1 MVKHKEC
8 PLYVK
13 IGIGVWVFVVFN
25 IIGLSIYLH
34 YSPFQSS
41 NNRST
46 NINNHAVPEEVIS
59 SQLKSNTIESSLRS
73 FYLAVNKDNTYLDP
87 SNINNEIVV
96 SQLLKR
102 ILIANTNSNG
112 NDDQNLEIIN
122 SIVQKFE
129 FQLKP
134 VCKAEDKGKNIDFGC
149 FIIIQS
155 SNTQTI
161 KIFGSNIPSII
172 SGLSVYLSRYW
183 MVSLSWNGNNINSLL
198 DPQYLSKVIDSTP
211 SNINIYASRKYEY
224 TYYKNPC
231 TDSYTMVWWD
241 WDRWEKEL
249 DWMVLN
255 NVNLLLLPTMN
266 ELIEYQ
272 LYTTVPEYQLTDE
285 ELSTYFVGPAFLAWF
300 RMGNLRGWPPNE
312 RKDGTKYR
320 AVGLSRTW
328 LQKQLILSYKI
339 MARCIELGIDI
350 ILPGFS
356 GHVPTKFAEKIKG
369 VQFYDGSRW
378 FGMPHELTN
387 LKFLDATDEFYVE
400 LGLKYQEIQYE
411 IISSFLQIK
420 HKNPDIKHTI
430 FLWLD
435 QFNELTPK
443 SGKSDYLQK
452 SGENQLKSLQLKQYY
467 QTGANIEIKWTV
479 QGWMFVH
486 MRKWWDNEKIKAYF
500 AGIAADDIL
509 ILDLIAEK
517 GSMSGPT
524 DEFFKHDHV
533 WCFLHNF
540 GGGHGLS
547 GNLGNIFQTLSNIK
561 ASPNMKGIGISMEGI
576 HNNPILYH
584 AVLYHSYRVDHDE
597 IATESYLKQYI
608 ASRYGIIIFEMSDNE
623 ILKIWQKLADLM
635 YNSANGK
642 WSVTRSLI
650 LKRPSKGLVSG
661 RSEFIYNIE
670 NGVFKVVKDIPNKSD
685 SKPGGFQTT
694 AVDYNVC
701 DIMVITQDLMKFLV
715 EIIENSDYKNHVL
728 SVHSLA
734 NDVAELMRQSG
745 SDFFQQVY
753 LIWKDPNIGEDI
765 KKRMEDVMLGII
777 DDTDAILSDFEYFR
791 LDSWINDAR
800 GYGKDEQESDYF
812 ELNARNLVTRWGP
825 NGEINDYSSREWN
838 GLMSDYY
845 KHRWQ
850 LLFDGGNIN
859 KFESDWQYRTD
870 KITANDND
878 YKQTG
883 NYQTFYNK
891 IFQISQK
898 YSNLIDCEA

>member
-1 MVKHKEC
+1 MAKEC

-13 IGIGVWVFVVFN
+13 IGIGVWIFVVFN
-25 IIGLSIYLH
+25 IIALGIYLH
-34 YSPFQSS
+34 YSPFHSS
-41 NNRST
+41 HNRST
-46 NINNHAVPEEVIS
+46 NITENVEQEEVNSI
-59 SQLKSNTIESSLRS
+59 SNTIESKLRS
-73 FYLAVNKDNTYLDP
+73 FYLAVNQQNTYLDP
-87 SNINNEIVV
+87 NNINNEIIV

-102 ILIANTNSNG
+102 LLLTNSNE
-112 NDDQNLEIIN
+112 NNDQNLVIIN
-122 SIVQKFE
+122 SIAQKFE
-129 FQLKP
+129 FHLKP
-134 VCKAEDKGKNIDFGC
+134 ICKSEDRDKNTNFGC
-149 FIIIQS
+149 FMIIQK
-155 SNTQTI
+155 SNTQAI
-161 KIFGSNIPSII
+161 QIFGSNIPSII
-172 SGLSVYLSRYW
+172 SGLSLYLSKYW
-183 MVSLSWNGNNINSLL
+183 MVSTSWNGNNINSLL
-198 DPQYLSKVIDSTP
+198 NPEYLSKVIDSTP

-241 WDRWEKEL
+241 WDRWEMEL

-255 NVNLLLLPTMN
+255 NINLLLLPTIN

-272 LYTTVPEYQLTDE
+272 LYTTVPEYRLTDE

-300 RMGNLRGWPPNE
+300 RMGNLRGWPPNK
-312 RKDGTKYR
+312 RNDGVR
-320 AVGLSRTW
+320 AVGLSQTW
-328 LQKQLILSYKI
+328 LKKQLILSYKI

-356 GHVPTKFAEKIKG
+356 GHVPTKFADKIKG
-369 VQFYDGSRW
+369 AQFYDGSRW

-411 IISSFLQIK
+411 IISSFLKMK
-420 HKNPDIKHTI
+420 HKNPDIKHTM

-435 QFNELTPK
+435 QFNELTPN
-443 SGKSDYLQK
+443 SGESAYLQK

-467 QTGANIEIKWTV
+467 ETGANIKIKWTV

-486 MRKWWDNEKIKAYF
+486 MRKWWDNDKIKAYF

-547 GNLGNIFQTLSNIK
+547 GNLGNIFKTLSNIK
-561 ASPNMKGIGISMEGI
+561 ISSNMKGIGISMEGI

-584 AVLYHSYRVDHDE
+584 AVLYHSFQIEHDE

-608 ASRYGIIIFEMSDNE
+608 ASRYGMIIFEMSDNE
-623 ILKIWQKLADLM
+623 ILKIWQKLAELI
-635 YNSANGK
+635 YNSANSK

-650 LKRPSKGLVSG
+650 LKSPSKGLVNG
-661 RSEFIYNIE
+661 ASEFVYNAE
-670 NGVFKVVKDIPNKSD
+670 NGVFKVVKDVPNKSKH
-685 SKPGGFQTT
+685 KPGGFQSTE
-694 AVDYNVC
+694 VDYNVC
-701 DIMVITQDLMKFLV
+701 DLMVIIQDLMKFLV
-715 EIIENSDYKNHVL
+715 EIIDNSEYKDHIL
-728 SVHSLA
+728 SIDSLA

-745 SDFFQQVY
+745 SDFFQQVF
-753 LIWKDPNIGEDI
+753 LLWKGRDI
-765 KKRMEDVMLGII
+765 SQDVKKRMEEIMLGII
-777 DDTDAILSDFEYFR
+777 DDTDVILSDFEYFR
-791 LDSWINDAR
+791 LDKWINDAR
-800 GYGKDEQESDYF
+800 KYGKDEEESNYF

-845 KHRWQ
+845 KQRWR
-850 LLFDGGNIN
+850 LLFDGGNIRQ
-859 KFESDWQYRTD
+859 FESDWQSKTE
-870 KITANDND
+870 KITASDND

-883 NYQTFYNK
+883 DYQRFYDK

-898 YSNLIDCEA
+898 YSSLIDCEP